1 MNGFALD
8 GGWYG
13 IALGPH
19 TRPDAEQVLRVCRNK
34 GVIPRD
40 SYIALG
46 CTFCRHF
53 WPMGGNVLDR
63 GVLAAPVETPAEP
76 ARRMK
81 PAQSAAQRTSADP
94 H

>member
-46 CTFCRHF
+46 CTFCQHF
-53 WPMGGNVLDR
+53 WPMGAMCWI
-63 GVLAAPVETPAEP
+63 AACSRPLSKRQRSPPAG
-76 ARRMK
+76 
-81 PAQSAAQRTSADP
+81 
-94 H
+94 